1 MKRPISTVQG
11 ASGLGLTMNFYETV
25 LYWISVN
32 LNQRE
37 LTADFEDEVI
47 RFVNRK
53 WLRPQSVG
61 FLTKILASP
70 Q

>member
-1 MKRPISTVQG
+1 MKRLISTVQG
-11 ASGLGLTMNFYETV
+11 ASGLGFTMNFYETV
-25 LYWISVN
+25 LYWISAN

-61 FLTKILASP
+61 FLKILASI